1 MAGFLLSRM
10 RRFWA
15 WLQLVP
21 LPSEPRWM
29 PHELAAYHHA
39 LLQDG
44 DCDEQTWRD
53 VLCDDYLAEAG
64 QHGSIFARQYLYA
77 RLRRGHTA
85 PAEKAQFRQLA
96 ENAVQTRQLQETC
109 APLRRA
115 EAEVAT
121 TLFAGKMQAPPNWH
135 AYLLSLPLLMLGL
148 LLLTIAQ
155 GWLPALALALI
166 AWMLM
171 MIIQVSYQQAA
182 EQFAAQTRTLQW
194 MLQVFSSLSSTLPGA
209 GDADQKQALRLMKGL
224 RRKKYALFPLLQLYM
239 QWFVLDNIRHYFR
252 ALQLV
257 RQQQAFLQQCYTAV
271 ARADAM
277 TALASHL
284 QSQAHCWV
292 SPADQQTLQ
301 FEDMRHP
308 LVKDCAPVSVTL
320 CRRGIFLSGKNA
332 AGKSTFLR
340 MLGLNT
346 LLASAFGF
354 AFARTASLPD
364 TAVISSMQNTDSL
377 ADGESTYRSE
387 LRRAQ
392 TLLLHPVSGPTL
404 QLVDEIF
411 RGTNYLESMAGATA
425 VIRHLAKKGWVIVS
439 SHNLLLADLLQK
451 ELVPMYVDSSP
462 DRRQTRLLEGCLSEP
477 NGLDLFAEAGI
488 AADIQQDARR
498 IFAQLNGG
506 TMTERD
512 TRNGADSASLVS
524 AP

>member
-10 RRFWA
+10 RRFWS
-15 WLQLVP
+15 WLQLAP

-29 PHELAAYHHA
+29 PHELAAYQQTQPH
-39 LLQDG
+39 DG

-53 VLCDDYLAEAG
+53 VLCDDYLAEVG
-64 QHGSIFARQYLYA
+64 QHGSIFGRQYLYA
-77 RLRRGHTA
+77 RLRCGHTA
-85 PAEKAQFRQLA
+85 PAEKAQFRQLT
-96 ENAVQTRQLQETC
+96 ENAAQTRQLTALC

-121 TLFAGKMQAPPNWH
+121 TLFAGKMQTPPRWH

-148 LLLTIAQ
+148 LLLTIVQ
-155 GWLPALALALI
+155 GWMPALALALI

-171 MIIQVSYQQAA
+171 MIVQVSYQQAA
-182 EQFAAQTRTLQW
+182 EQFSAQTRTLQW
-194 MLQVFSSLSSTLPGA
+194 MLHVFSTLPDT
-209 GDADQKQALRLMKGL
+209 GDADQLRQALRVTKGL
-224 RRKKYALFPLLQLYM
+224 RRKKYAMFPLLQLYM
-239 QWFVLDNIRHYFR
+239 QWFFLDNIRHYFR
-252 ALQLV
+252 TLQLV
-257 RQQQAFLQQCYTAV
+257 RQQLAFLQQCYAEV
-271 ARADAM
+271 AHADAM

-284 QSQAHCWV
+284 QTQAHCWV
-292 SPADQQTLQ
+292 SPADSQTLQ

-308 LVKDCAPVSVTL
+308 LVSNCAPVSVTL
-320 CRRGIFLSGKNA
+320 RRRGIFLSGKNA

-346 LLASAFGF
+346 MLASAFGF

-364 TAVISSMQNTDSL
+364 ITVISSMQNNDSL

-392 TLLLHPVSGPTL
+392 TLLSHPVSGPTL

-425 VIRHLAKKGWVIVS
+425 VLRHLAKKGWVIVS
-439 SHNLLLADLLQK
+439 SHNLLLADLLQQ

-462 DRRQTRLLEGCLSEP
+462 DRRQTRLLEGCLTEP

-488 AADIQQDARR
+488 ADDIQQEARR
-498 IFAQLNGG
+498 IFGQLNAGIV
-506 TMTERD
+506 TERD
-512 TRNGADSASLVS
+512 TETGADSACLTS
-524 AP
+524 AG